1 MRLLLTVAHPD
12 DESFGCGSLLA
23 HATAG
28 DIETVVLCAT
38 RGDAGECPPEI
49 APEALGAVRAPEL
62 RDAARILGVARVE
75 LLDYGDSGLTGPVE
89 RGMLVAAPID
99 VSERRGAGIPRSSER
114 GPSGPARR
122 AESGQALSEHNTA
135 PHAPI

>member
-1 MRLLLTVAHPD
+1 M
-12 DESFGCGSLLA
+12 
-23 HATAG
+23 
-28 DIETVVLCAT
+28 LCAT

-49 APEALGAVRAPEL
+49 APEALGDVRAQEL

-75 LLDYGDSGLTGPVE
+75 LLDYGDSGLTGPIE
-89 RGMLVAAPID
+89 PGMLVAAPID

-122 AESGQALSEHNTA
+122 AESGRARWPTRSRA
-135 PHAPI
+135 